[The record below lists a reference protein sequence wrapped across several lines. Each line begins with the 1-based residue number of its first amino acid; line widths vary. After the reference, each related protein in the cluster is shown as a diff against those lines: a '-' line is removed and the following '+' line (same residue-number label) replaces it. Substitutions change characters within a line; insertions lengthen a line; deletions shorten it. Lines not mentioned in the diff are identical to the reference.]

1 MAYKK
6 YNLGGREMLNLDNYG
21 MVDYN
26 EYYSLWQNSNERRSN
41 ISDKFLSAQ
50 KSNML
55 KNEPT
60 MNYSVQYQ
68 KFLEELK
75 TTNPDIYNQKLMI
88 YKEYITALQDE
99 EKQFAKEKQQLLLN
113 GYPFDS
119 RMKKYGY
126 CIFEMNGNYFQ
137 YKCVVQ
143 KDVKIDMGDNLIPQQ
158 AEVSS
163 YEIIPVSSEE
173 LQEIEANISIKEQNV
188 AHKYK

>member
-1 MAYKK
+1 MAYRK
-6 YNLGGREMLNLDNYG
+6 YNLDGREMLNLDNYG

-26 EYYSLWQNSNERRSN
+26 EYYSLWHNSNERRSN
-41 ISDKFLSAQ
+41 ISDKFLSEQ

-55 KNEPT
+55 ENEPT

-75 TTNPDIYNQKLMI
+75 TTNSNRYNQKLMI

-126 CIFEMNGNYFQ
+126 CIFEIKGNYFQ

-143 KDVKIDMGDNLIPQQ
+143 KNVKIDMGDNLIPQQ

-173 LQEIEANISIKEQNV
+173 LQEIEMNISKKEQNI
-188 AHKYK
+188 AHRYR

>member
-26 EYYSLWQNSNERRSN
+26 EYYLLLNNSNERRSN

-55 KNEPT
+55 ENEPT

-75 TTNPDIYNQKLMI
+75 TTNPDMYNQKLMI

>member
-1 MAYKK
+1 MAYRK

-26 EYYSLWQNSNERRSN
+26 EYYSLWHNSNERRSN

-55 KNEPT
+55 ENEPT

-75 TTNPDIYNQKLMI
+75 TTNLDMYNQKLMI

-158 AEVSS
+158 AEISS
-163 YEIIPVSSEE
+163 YEIIPVSSEK
-173 LQEIEANISIKEQNV
+173 LQEIEINISRKEQNV

>member
-26 EYYSLWQNSNERRSN
+26 EYYLLLNNSNERRSN

-55 KNEPT
+55 ENEPT

-75 TTNPDIYNQKLMI
+75 TTNPDMYNQKLMI

-143 KDVKIDMGDNLIPQQ
+143 KDVKIDMGDNLISQQ

>member
-26 EYYSLWQNSNERRSN
+26 EYYLLLNNSNERRSN

-75 TTNPDIYNQKLMI
+75 TTNSDMYNQKLMI

-99 EKQFAKEKQQLLLN
+99 GKQFAKEKQQLLLN

-158 AEVSS
+158 AEISS

-173 LQEIEANISIKEQNV
+173 LQEIEINISRKEQNV

>member
-26 EYYSLWQNSNERRSN
+26 EYYLLLNNSNERRSN
-41 ISDKFLSAQ
+41 INDKFLSAQ
-50 KSNML
+50 KSNL
-55 KNEPT
+55 LENEPA

-75 TTNPDIYNQKLMI
+75 TTKPDIYNQKLMM
-88 YKEYITALQDE
+88 YKEYITALQGE
-99 EKQFAKEKQQLLLN
+99 EKQFTEEKQQLLLN

-126 CIFEMNGNYFQ
+126 FIFEMNGSYFQ

-158 AEVSS
+158 AEISS
-163 YEIIPVSSEE
+163 YEIIPVSSEK
-173 LQEIEANISIKEQNV
+173 LQEIETNISIKEQNV
-188 AHKYK
+188 AHRYK

>member
-1 MAYKK
+1 M
-6 YNLGGREMLNLDNYG
+6 
-21 MVDYN
+21 
-26 EYYSLWQNSNERRSN
+26 
-41 ISDKFLSAQ
+41 
-50 KSNML
+50 
-55 KNEPT
+55 
-60 MNYSVQYQ
+60 
-68 KFLEELK
+68 
-75 TTNPDIYNQKLMI
+75 YNQKLMI

-126 CIFEMNGNYFQ
+126 CIFEMNGIYFQ

-173 LQEIEANISIKEQNV
+173 LQEIEMNISKKEQNI
-188 AHKYK
+188 AHRYK